1 MMVDPKL
8 VNYIKTQL
16 SRGTSVDQ
24 IKELL
29 ISRGWKIPDIFLA
42 ITMATQQSTNNYQQ
56 TYQKSANQS
65 SNLWML
71 LALGII
77 FVVGGVLTM
86 IVLIVKAIAS

>member
-1 MMVDPKL
+1 MVDIKL
-8 VNYIKTQL
+8 VNYIKSQL
-16 SRGTSVDQ
+16 LRGKSENQ
-24 IKELL
+24 IKDVL
-29 ISRGWKIPDIFLA
+29 ISSGWKISDINLA
-42 ITMATQQSTNNYQQ
+42 VMMATPQSTNKYQQ

-77 FVVGGVLTM
+77 FVVGGVLTI